1 MLTWARANALAAR
14 VGLRF
19 IARLVI
25 AVALVLPLQ
34 ALSRH
39 FGVPPDYGLFAA
51 VILALLIGGR
61 VANQQA
67 DRWNIP
73 NEYESGSA
81 RR

>member
-1 MLTWARANALAAR
+1 MLAWARANPLAAR

-34 ALSRH
+34 AVSRQ
-39 FGVPPDYGLFAA
+39 FGVPADYGLFVA

-61 VANQQA
+61 LANRQA
-67 DRWNIP
+67 DRWGIP
-73 NEYESGSA
+73 NEYEK
-81 RR
+81 